1 MLECSFI
8 VGLVVGSLVLLLW
21 TLVWMVRWTLPES
34 HGWSFDTGVCANESD
49 DPFIFGIL
57 GILVAAVALVAI
69 LLWVVIVPVALV
81 LAVLYWCGKQVS
93 RMLVN
98 YKIEKVED

>member
-1 MLECSFI
+1 
-8 VGLVVGSLVLLLW
+8 
-21 TLVWMVRWTLPES
+21 
-34 HGWSFDTGVCANESD
+34 
-49 DPFIFGIL
+49 
-57 GILVAAVALVAI
+57 
-69 LLWVVIVPVALV
+69 LWVVIVPVALV